1 MTTYGVFNVYVF
13 DQNGKQKG
21 NLGRKKEIEIQ
32 KEKKGNEKLNASG
45 SEGINL
51 KGTKEKQEKLGGE
64 EENSKR

>member
-13 DQNGKQKG
+13 NQNGKQKG

-32 KEKKGNEKLNASG
+32 KEKKGNEKLNAGG

-51 KGTKEKQEKLGGE
+51 KGD
-64 EENSKR
+64 KRKTRKTRW

>member
-13 DQNGKQKG
+13 NQNGKQKG

-32 KEKKGNEKLNASG
+32 KEKNGNEQLNASG

-51 KGTKEKQEKLGGE
+51 KGD
-64 EENSKR
+64 KRKTRKTQW